1 MYFNTTSGMI
11 SGTYVGLTDSQE
23 SYEIEGINSQGTVK
37 TSITINY
44 VKGTCPEK
52 DGFPETTAFDVAT
65 ISCESGKF
73 GRKTRVCSLDEDKHI
88 AWDETID
95 ECTPLWPILTVCIL
109 TIVIFVLIIIVA
121 ASLHINK
128 KNKYAHFVWFLVF

>member
-1 MYFNTTSGMI
+1 MI
-11 SGTYVGLTDSQE
+11 SGTYVGLTDSQA

-88 AWDETID
+88 A
-95 ECTPLWPILTVCIL
+95 
-109 TIVIFVLIIIVA
+109 
-121 ASLHINK
+121 
-128 KNKYAHFVWFLVF
+128 